1 MVYAIV
7 RKSRYAVARQVLGF
21 ARVGLLILFAAI
33 ASQAA
38 SLVRPADDHPEVDLE
53 LILAVDASPSIS
65 RTEQKVQRDGYVS
78 AFRRADLASAIES
91 GETGRIAVLYLEW
104 AGPSQQTVV
113 IPWTILDTLK
123 DAQALADEL
132 AERSLSADELAEQSL
147 SADKLAERSL
157 TGGPS
162 TSISGAL
169 WAAKDLFAESGIHSP
184 RRVIDVS
191 GDGPNNVGPPLDPVR
206 DSLFA
211 QGVTINGLPITLPS
225 DGTVDRSLMYAG
237 PNLQA
242 YFEHCVIGGQ
252 DAFAI
257 GVTDVHLFATA
268 IRRKLVREISM
279 RPSQVIPAAYGGRSE
294 GTFDC
299 QMFGEGPGR

>member
-1 MVYAIV
+1 MVRANVRKLRYAI
-7 RKSRYAVARQVLGF
+7 ATQVLGF
-21 ARVGLLILFAAI
+21 ARVGLPILSTAI
-33 ASQAA
+33 ACQAA
-38 SLVRPADDHPEVDLE
+38 SLDRPADGHPQVDLE

-65 RTEQKVQRDGYVS
+65 RAEQKVQRDGYIS
-78 AFRRADLASAIES
+78 AFRHADLARAIES

-123 DAQALADEL
+123 DTQALADEL
-132 AERSLSADELAEQSL
+132 AEQSP
-147 SADKLAERSL
+147 SADKLTEWSSTEA
-157 TGGPS
+157 PN

-169 WAAKDLFAESGIHSP
+169 WAAKGLFTQSGIQSP

-191 GDGPNNVGPPLDPVR
+191 GDGPHNVGPPLDPIR
-206 DSLFA
+206 DFLFA

-225 DGTVDRSLMYAG
+225 DGTRDKSPMYSG
-237 PNLQA
+237 LQA
-242 YFEHCVIGGQ
+242 YFEHCVIGGP

-257 GVTDVHLFATA
+257 GVTDVQLFATA

-279 RPSQVIPAAYGGRSE
+279 TPSLAIPAAFGRRPE
-294 GTFDC
+294 RTFDC
-299 QMFGEGPGR
+299 QMFSEGPGRPPI

>member
-1 MVYAIV
+1 MVCVV
-7 RKSRYAVARQVLGF
+7 RKSRHAVVRQVLGF
-21 ARVGLLILFAAI
+21 ARVGLPILFTAI

-38 SLVRPADDHPEVDLE
+38 TPVRPADPRVDLE

-65 RTEQKVQRDGYVS
+65 RAEQKVQRDGYVS
-78 AFRRADLASAIES
+78 AFRHVDLASAIES

-104 AGPSQQTVV
+104 AGPTQQTVV

-123 DAQALADEL
+123 DTYALADEL
-132 AERSLSADELAEQSL
+132 VEQSL
-147 SADKLAERSL
+147 SADKLAERSP
-157 TGGPS
+157 TEGPS

-169 WAAKDLFAESGIHSP
+169 RAAKDLFAESGIQSP
-184 RRVIDVS
+184 RRVIDIS

-211 QGVTINGLPITLPS
+211 QGVTINGLPITPPS
-225 DGTVDRSLMYAG
+225 DGTVDKSLMYTG
-237 PNLQA
+237 PSLQS
-242 YFEHCVIGGQ
+242 YFEHCVIGGP

-257 GVTDVHLFATA
+257 GVADVQLFATA
-268 IRRKLVREISM
+268 IRRKLVREIST
-279 RPSQVIPAAYGGRSE
+279 RPGQVIRAAYGGRSE

-299 QMFGEGPGR
+299 QVFSEGPGGHR

>member
-7 RKSRYAVARQVLGF
+7 RKSDAVAREVLGF
-21 ARVGLLILFAAI
+21 ARFGLLILFTAI

-38 SLVRPADDHPEVDLE
+38 SLDRPAGDYPQVDLE

-65 RTEQKVQRDGYVS
+65 RAEQKLQRDGYVS
-78 AFRRADLASAIES
+78 AFRHADLGSAIES
-91 GETGRIAVLYLEW
+91 GEMGRIAVLYLEW
-104 AGPSQQTVV
+104 AGPSQQAVV
-113 IPWTILDTLK
+113 IPWTILDTSK
-123 DAQALADEL
+123 DAQAL
-132 AERSLSADELAEQSL
+132 
-147 SADKLAERSL
+147 ADKLAERSL
-157 TGGPS
+157 LIDKLAEWSLTEGPS
-162 TSISGAL
+162 TSISGTL
-169 WAAKDLFAESGIHSP
+169 WAAKDLFAESGIRST

-191 GDGPNNVGPPLDPVR
+191 GDGPNNVGPPLDPIR

-225 DGTVDRSLMYAG
+225 EGTVDRSLIHTG
-237 PNLQA
+237 PNLQS

-257 GVTDVHLFATA
+257 SVTDVQVFATA
-268 IRRKLVREISM
+268 IRRKLVREISTS
-279 RPSQVIPAAYGGRSE
+279 PSEVIPAAYGGHSE

-299 QMFGEGPGR
+299 RIFGEGPGR

>member
-1 MVYAIV
+1 MVCAIV

-21 ARVGLLILFAAI
+21 ARVGLPILFTAI
-33 ASQAA
+33 ASQATP
-38 SLVRPADDHPEVDLE
+38 LVRPADDHPDVDLE

-65 RTEQKVQRDGYVS
+65 RAEQKVQRDGYVS
-78 AFRRADLASAIES
+78 AFRHADLASAIES

-123 DAQALADEL
+123 DTQALADK
-132 AERSLSADELAEQSL
+132 LAEQSL
-147 SADKLAERSL
+147 SADRLAERSL
-157 TGGPS
+157 AEGPS

-169 WAAKDLFAESGIHSP
+169 WAAKELFAESGIHSP
-184 RRVIDVS
+184 RRVIDIS

-225 DGTVDRSLMYAG
+225 DGTVDRSLKYTG
-237 PNLQA
+237 PDLQS
-242 YFEHCVIGGQ
+242 YFEHCVIGGP

-257 GVTDVHLFATA
+257 GVTDVQQFATA
-268 IRRKLVREISM
+268 IRRKLVREIST
-279 RPSQVIPAAYGGRSE
+279 RHSQVIPAAYGRRSE

-299 QMFGEGPGR
+299 QVFSEGPGR

>member
-1 MVYAIV
+1 MVCAIF
-7 RKSRYAVARQVLGF
+7 RKPRYAVATQVLGF
-21 ARVGLLILFAAI
+21 ARVGLPILFTAI

-38 SLVRPADDHPEVDLE
+38 SLVRPADGHPQVDLE

-65 RTEQKVQRDGYVS
+65 RAEQKVQRDGYVS
-78 AFRRADLASAIES
+78 AFRHVDLARAIES

-113 IPWTILDTLK
+113 IPWTILDTPK
-123 DAQALADEL
+123 DTQALADEL
-132 AERSLSADELAEQSL
+132 AEQTPLG
-147 SADKLAERSL
+147 DKLAEWSS
-157 TGGPS
+157 TEGPS

-169 WAAKDLFAESGIHSP
+169 WAAKGLFAQSGIHSP

-191 GDGPNNVGPPLDPVR
+191 GDGPHNVGPPLDRIR

-211 QGVTINGLPITLPS
+211 LGVTINGLPITVPS
-225 DGTVDRSLMYAG
+225 DGTLDRSPMYPG
-237 PNLQA
+237 LQA
-242 YFEHCVIGGQ
+242 YFEHCVIGGP

-257 GVTDVHLFATA
+257 GITDVKLFATA

-279 RPSQVIPAAYGGRSE
+279 TSGRVVPAAFARRSDRI
-294 GTFDC
+294 FDC
-299 QMFGEGPGR
+299 QMFSEGPGRPPI

>member
-1 MVYAIV
+1 MVCANVRKRRYAI
-7 RKSRYAVARQVLGF
+7 ATQVLGF
-21 ARVGLLILFAAI
+21 ARVGLPVFFTAI

-38 SLVRPADDHPEVDLE
+38 SLARPADGHPQVDLE

-65 RTEQKVQRDGYVS
+65 RAEQKVQRDGYVS
-78 AFRRADLASAIES
+78 AFRHVDLARAIES

-123 DAQALADEL
+123 DTQALADQ
-132 AERSLSADELAEQSL
+132 LAEQFP
-147 SADKLAERSL
+147 SADKLTEWSSTEA
-157 TGGPS
+157 PN

-169 WAAKDLFAESGIHSP
+169 WAANGLFAQSGIQSP

-191 GDGPNNVGPPLDPVR
+191 GDGPNNVGPPLDPIR

-211 QGVTINGLPITLPS
+211 QGVTINGLPITLPT
-225 DGTVDRSLMYAG
+225 DGAVDKSLMYGAHS
-237 PNLQA
+237 LQA
-242 YFEHCVIGGQ
+242 YFEHCVIGGP

-257 GVTDVHLFATA
+257 GVTDVQLFATA

-279 RPSQVIPAAYGGRSE
+279 TPSQVIPAAFGRRPE
-294 GTFDC
+294 RTFDC
-299 QMFGEGPGR
+299 QMFSEGPGRPPI